1 MAATARDFNRVQS
14 RNVLLSDCP
23 NNHNSK
29 LQRALAYLMKLYCVG
44 CGPGD
49 PELLTVR
56 AVNLIKSAE
65 VIFAPT
71 AREGKPSIALSVV
84 DQYVDRSAKTVSLVF
99 PMVKDRESLKDYWK
113 RNAAE
118 IAAAVR
124 TGKKVV
130 YLTVGDPALYSTW
143 IYIHRELK
151 KDYPDVEIEIVPGVA
166 SLFAIANK
174 AKISLAEGDE
184 TVAIVPACYDMERVR
199 RTANACDTVIF
210 LKDGRYFDN
219 VIAMLGE
226 AGFPDDATLAIAQ
239 DVDSEGEILELT
251 KLADQRG
258 RKGPTEK
265 YFSIMVAK
273 KNAR

>member
-1 MAATARDFNRVQS
+1 
-14 RNVLLSDCP
+14 
-23 NNHNSK
+23 
-29 LQRALAYLMKLYCVG
+29 MKLYCVG

-84 DQYVDRSAKTVSLVF
+84 EQYVGKTAKTASLVF
-99 PMVKDRESLKDYWK
+99 PMVKDRESLKDYWR
-113 RNAAE
+113 RNADE

-124 TGKKVV
+124 SGKKVV

-151 KDYPDVEIEIVPGVA
+151 RSHPDVEVEIVPGVA

-174 AKISLAEGDE
+174 AGISLAEGDE

-199 RTANACDTVIF
+199 RTAGACDTVIF
-210 LKDGRYFDN
+210 LKDGRYFDS
-219 VIAMLGE
+219 VIEMLGE
-226 AGFPDDATLAIAQ
+226 AGFPDDATIAIAQ
-239 DVDSEGEILELT
+239 DISAPEGEILEVT

-258 RKGPTEK
+258 RKGPAEK

>member
-1 MAATARDFNRVQS
+1 
-14 RNVLLSDCP
+14 
-23 NNHNSK
+23 
-29 LQRALAYLMKLYCVG
+29 MKLYCVG

-56 AVNLIKSAE
+56 AVNLIKSAG

-84 DQYVDRSAKTVSLVF
+84 KQYVRKSARTASLVF

-113 RNAAE
+113 RNADE
-118 IAAAVR
+118 IASAVR
-124 TGKKVV
+124 SGKKVV

-143 IYIHRELK
+143 IYVHRELRRSH
-151 KDYPDVEIEIVPGVA
+151 PDIEVEVVPGVA
-166 SLFAIANK
+166 SIFAIANK
-174 AKISLAEGDE
+174 AGISLAEGDE

-199 RTANACDTVIF
+199 KTAGACDTVIF
-210 LKDGRYFDN
+210 LKDGRYFDS
-219 VIAMLGE
+219 VIEMLGE
-226 AGFPDDATLAIAQ
+226 AGFPDDATIAIAQ
-239 DVDSEGEILELT
+239 DISAPEGEILEVT

-258 RKGPTEK
+258 RKGPTDK